1 VSETLAVGLDMH
13 VASHDPV
20 AAALRLP
27 ASFESEAEAR
37 ERVDEILE
45 LLGLIN
51 DRDRYTTELSTGTRR
66 IVELACIL
74 AQEPHVVLLDEPGGG
89 VAQRDT
95 ENLIP
100 LLQRVQQASGCAMA
114 VIDHNMNLMTGICDE
129 FVAMELG
136 TVITRGTPAEVLS
149 HPTVIASYLGT
160 EDDGPGGPPPAAGL
174 TNPSLATTF

>member
-1 VSETLAVGLDMH
+1 MRETLAVGLDMH

-27 ASFESEAEAR
+27 ASLESEAEAWD
-37 ERVDEILE
+37 RVEEILD
-45 LLGLIN
+45 LLNLN
-51 DRDRYTTELSTGTRR
+51 SFRDRMTTELSTGTRR

-74 AQEPHVVLLDEPGGG
+74 AQEPQVVLLDEPGGG

-95 ENLIP
+95 ESLIP
-100 LLQRVQQASGCAMA
+100 LLQRVQRTSGCAMA

-136 TVITRGTPAEVLS
+136 AVITRGTPAEVLS
-149 HPTVIASYLGT
+149 HPEVIASYLGT
-160 EDDGPGGPPPAAGL
+160 EDTEPHKAPTHAKLENPTAAQ
-174 TNPSLATTF
+174 TF

>member
-1 VSETLAVGLDMH
+1 
-13 VASHDPV
+13 
-20 AAALRLP
+20 
-27 ASFESEAEAR
+27 
-37 ERVDEILE
+37 
-45 LLGLIN
+45 
-51 DRDRYTTELSTGTRR
+51 
-66 IVELACIL
+66 
-74 AQEPHVVLLDEPGGG
+74 
-89 VAQRDT
+89 
-95 ENLIP
+95 
-100 LLQRVQQASGCAMA
+100 MA